1 MRGSA
6 KLRATK
12 APSNP
17 NVRFLPIPVMVHPLL
32 TPASRRDRFTT
43 MKKTLLNAAAA
54 VLTIALLAAWA
65 FTFIYEP
72 LVAGKWLA
80 VITVIALVAFW
91 AALKAAAR
99 RKAES
104 IDYRR
109 R

>member
-1 MRGSA
+1 VKNR
-6 KLRATK
+6 
-12 APSNP
+12 
-17 NVRFLPIPVMVHPLL
+17 
-32 TPASRRDRFTT
+32 
-43 MKKTLLNAAAA
+43 LLNAAAA
-54 VLTIALLAAWA
+54 VLTIAVLAVWA

-80 VITVIALVAFW
+80 VITVIGLVAFW
-91 AALKAAAR
+91 AALKEAAR

>member
-1 MRGSA
+1 MNYR
-6 KLRATK
+6 
-12 APSNP
+12 
-17 NVRFLPIPVMVHPLL
+17 LL
-32 TPASRRDRFTT
+32 TAV
-43 MKKTLLNAAAA
+43 AA
-54 VLTIALLAAWA
+54 VLTVAVLAAWG

-80 VITVIALVAFW
+80 ALTVIALVAFW
-91 AALKAAAR
+91 AALKEAAR